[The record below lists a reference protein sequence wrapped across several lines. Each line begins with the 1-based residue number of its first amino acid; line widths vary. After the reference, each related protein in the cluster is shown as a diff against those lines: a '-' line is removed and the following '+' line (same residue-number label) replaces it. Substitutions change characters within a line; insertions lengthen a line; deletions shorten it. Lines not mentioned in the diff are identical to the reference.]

1 MTALLLLPN
10 TPALDPIYHGTGVLF
25 SMQNIQLDIIMA
37 MYLEPSAYREKI
49 SANTNDKGVYQS
61 GFGAA
66 LKDLLLVGLDG
77 RGRKIRQMKLFS
89 ATDAPCFPR
98 YFVSNMVKIAMKA
111 KGPRQYRWSK
121 QQCKEQN

>member
-1 MTALLLLPN
+1 M
-10 TPALDPIYHGTGVLF
+10 LF

-37 MYLEPSAYREKI
+37 MYLPQRSRVLAVKKSPQIRTTK
-49 SANTNDKGVYQS
+49 VYIKAAC
-61 GFGAA
+61 GAA